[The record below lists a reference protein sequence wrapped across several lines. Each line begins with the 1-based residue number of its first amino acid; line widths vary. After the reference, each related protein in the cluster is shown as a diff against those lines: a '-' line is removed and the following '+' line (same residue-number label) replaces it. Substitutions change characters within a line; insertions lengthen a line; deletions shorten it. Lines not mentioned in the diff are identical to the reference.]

1 MVNQLMANYDVFN
14 GDTDGIFAWHQL
26 RLVHPRDATIVTGV
40 KRDVGL
46 GSRVNAGKGDM
57 VTVMDVSHA
66 KNRKDVQR
74 LLDSGAIIEYFDHHD
89 PSELIAHPNITYH
102 INTEPNISTGLIVN
116 SYVKGKNCLWSIAT
130 AFGDNHIELAI
141 NKAKSEGLDDEQ
153 INLLKQIGLVVNYNS
168 YGQTAD
174 DLFYSPEEI
183 AEAVK
188 ACGSDV
194 FRFTEQSD
202 IFSTLL
208 ENFSNDMAS
217 AGCQEPYSIS
227 ENGVIYTLP
236 NEVWTHRIMGS
247 FSNHLVSTNKDLACA
262 ISVLNSDGT
271 YRISVRSSINN
282 PHGAG
287 DLCKKFGGGGREK
300 AAGINNLPES
310 ELEEFKEEFEGT
322 FS

>member
-1 MVNQLMANYDVFN
+1 MPNYDVFN

-26 RLVHPRDATIVTGV
+26 RLSHPREAVLVTGV

-46 GSRVNAGKGDM
+46 VSRVDAGEGDL
-57 VTVMDVSHA
+57 VTIMDVSHA
-66 KNRKDVQR
+66 KNRKDVRR
-74 LLDSGAIIEYFDHHD
+74 LLDSGAIVEYFDHHNAGEMID
-89 PSELIAHPNITYH
+89 HPNMTYH
-102 INTEPNISTGLIVN
+102 INTEPNVSTGLIVN
-116 SYVKGKNCLWSIAT
+116 SYVGGENRLWSIAT
-130 AFGDNHIELAI
+130 AFGDNHMDLAM
-141 NKAKSEGLDDEQ
+141 NMAKSENLSDDQ
-153 INLLKQIGLVVNYNS
+153 ITVLKQIGLVVNYNS
-168 YGQTAD
+168 YGQTVE

-188 ACGSDV
+188 ACGSDI

-208 ENFSNDMAS
+208 ENFSADMSS
-217 AGCQEPYSIS
+217 AVCQEPYSIG
-227 ENGVIYTLP
+227 ENTVIYTLP
-236 NEVWTHRIMGS
+236 NEPWTHRIMGS

-262 ISVLNSDGT
+262 IAVLNSDGT

-300 AAGINNLPES
+300 AGGVNNLDES
-310 ELEEFKEEFEGT
+310 ELDNFKKEFDRT
-322 FS
+322 FQ

>member
-1 MVNQLMANYDVFN
+1 MTNYDVFN

-26 RLVHPRDATIVTGV
+26 RLAHPRDATIVTGV

-46 GSRVNAGKGDM
+46 VSRVNAGDGDM
-57 VTVMDVSHA
+57 VTVMDISHA

-89 PSELIAHPNITYH
+89 PSKLIAHPNITYH

-116 SYVKGKNCLWSIAT
+116 SHVKGKNCFWSIAT
-130 AFGDNHIELAI
+130 AFGDNHMELAT
-141 NKAKSEGLDDEQ
+141 NMAKSEGLDDEQ
-153 INLLKQIGLVVNYNS
+153 ILLLKQIGLTVNYNS
-168 YGQTAD
+168 YGQTVD

-183 AEAVK
+183 AKAVK
-188 ACGSDV
+188 ACGSDI
-194 FRFTEQSD
+194 FSFTEQND

-208 ENFSNDMAS
+208 ENFSNDLSS
-217 AGCQEPYSIS
+217 AVCQEPYSIS
-227 ENGVIYTLP
+227 KNGVIYVFP

-262 ISVLNSDGT
+262 IAVLNSDET

-282 PHGAG
+282 PYGAG
-287 DLCKKFGGGGREK
+287 NFCKRFGGGGREK
-300 AAGINNLPES
+300 AGGTDNLKAS
-310 ELEEFKEEFEGT
+310 ELDEFKEEFEKIFG
-322 FS
+322 

>member
-46 GSRVNAGKGDM
+46 VSRVNAGKGDM

-89 PSELIAHPNITYH
+89 PSELIAHPNITYY

-141 NKAKSEGLDDEQ
+141 NMAKSEGLDDEQ

-208 ENFSNDMAS
+208 ENCSNDMAS

>member
-1 MVNQLMANYDVFN
+1 MANYDVFN

-26 RLVHPRDATIVTGV
+26 RLAHPRDATIVTGV

-46 GSRVNAGKGDM
+46 VSRVNAGDGDL

-74 LLDSGAIIEYFDHHD
+74 LLDSGAIVEYFDHHD

-141 NKAKSEGLDDEQ
+141 NMAKSEGLDDEQ

-310 ELEEFKEEFEGT
+310 ELEEFKEEFEVT

>member
-1 MVNQLMANYDVFN
+1 MANYDVFN

-46 GSRVNAGKGDM
+46 VSRVNAGDGDL

-74 LLDSGAIIEYFDHHD
+74 LLDSGAIVEYFDHHD

-141 NKAKSEGLDDEQ
+141 NMAKSEGLDDEQ

-227 ENGVIYTLP
+227 ENGLIYTLP

>member
-1 MVNQLMANYDVFN
+1 MANYDVFN

-46 GSRVNAGKGDM
+46 VSRVNAGDGDL

-141 NKAKSEGLDDEQ
+141 NMAKSEGLDDEQ

-168 YGQTAD
+168 YGQAIE

-188 ACGSDV
+188 ACGSDI

-202 IFSTLL
+202 IFPTLL

-227 ENGVIYTLP
+227 ENGLIYTLP